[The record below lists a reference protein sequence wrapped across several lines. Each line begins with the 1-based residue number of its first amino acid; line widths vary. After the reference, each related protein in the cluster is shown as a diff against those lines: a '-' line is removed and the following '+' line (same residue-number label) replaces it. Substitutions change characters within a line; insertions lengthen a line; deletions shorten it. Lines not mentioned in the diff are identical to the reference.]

1 MSYDKRVTVIS
12 KYTYVSTISIPASL
26 FLSQKKIIIV
36 WECKKY

>member
-1 MSYDKRVTVIS
+1 MSKRVTVIS

-26 FLSQKKIIIV
+26 FLSQKKKIIIV